1 MASRFT
7 LRSNYVVTGG
17 TKGIGLA
24 ITKSLLTNGAK
35 RVLICAR
42 TASDVESS
50 VDALRNEFCSSN
62 TDDDSSVEITGIACD
77 VSSEEG
83 RASLVKAVQSTF
95 ENGEL
100 HGLIN
105 NVGMNIRKSI
115 ADQTPAEYRKLMST
129 NVDSVYFLCKNLEE
143 CLRRGAV
150 DGRFSCVVNVAS
162 MAGCFS
168 SGTGCVYGMTKA
180 AIIQL
185 TKILACEWAKHNIRV
200 NSTAPW
206 MTMTPMLED
215 AVKADPSALDK
226 VREWTPTH
234 RLSSAE
240 EAADPVVFL
249 CMDASNY
256 ITGQC
261 IGVDGGLSAQGF
273 DGPVVTPS

>member
-24 ITKSLLTNGAK
+24 ITKSLLVNGAK

-50 VDALRNEFCSSN
+50 VVALKHEFCS
-62 TDDDSSVEITGIACD
+62 TDDSSGVEISGVACD

-83 RASLVKAVQSTF
+83 RAALVGAVQNAF
-95 ENGEL
+95 DNGEL

-115 ADQTPAEYRKLMST
+115 AEQTPAEYRKVMST
-129 NVDSVYFLCKNLEE
+129 NVDSVYFLCKDLEKF
-143 CLRRGAV
+143 LKRGAAA
-150 DGRFSCVVNVAS
+150 GRFSCVVNVAS

-180 AIIQL
+180 AVIQL
-185 TKILACEWAKHNIRV
+185 TKILACEWAKYNIRV
-200 NSTAPW
+200 NATAPW

-226 VREWTPTH
+226 VREWTPNH
-234 RLSSAE
+234 RLSTAQ

-249 CMDASNY
+249 CMNASSY

-261 IGVDGGLSAQGF
+261 LGVDGGLSAQGF
-273 DGPVVTPS
+273 DGPVVTPA